1 MGQRVTYNINREPV
15 KTTLPLFEL
24 IGTDDV
30 FKDDLNKDI
39 KDLVSELQDSRT
51 AFKIVMV
58 LFLLSFFFNIILCYE
73 LASKAYSPAPDK
85 TSPTYSPNVDTT
97 FLNK

>member
-1 MGQRVTYNINREPV
+1 MGQRHIVNIKRENT
-15 KTTLPLFEL
+15 KPLFEL

-30 FKDDLNKDI
+30 FKEDLGKDI

-73 LASKAYSPAPDK
+73 LAGK
-85 TSPTYSPNVDTT
+85 TYSPVPEKSTPFYSPSTDTT